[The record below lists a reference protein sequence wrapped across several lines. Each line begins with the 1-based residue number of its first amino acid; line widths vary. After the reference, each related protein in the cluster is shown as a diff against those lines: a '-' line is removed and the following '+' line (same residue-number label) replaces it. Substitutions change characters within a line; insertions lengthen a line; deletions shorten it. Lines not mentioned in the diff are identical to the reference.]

1 MGGSTEGPRPTAA
14 PAGAKTTVLTLHDK
28 YRRGEPITM
37 LTAYDFPTARAL
49 DEAGIDAILVGD
61 SLAMVVLGHAST
73 LTVTMDE
80 MLHHA
85 RAVSRGAKRALLIG
99 DLPFMSYQAERG
111 EAIHNAGR
119 FLQEGGMNAVKLEGG
134 RAMAE
139 TVSAIVRAGI
149 PVLGHI
155 GLTPQSTNA
164 LGGYRVQGRTAG
176 TARTLVEDAL
186 ALEDSG
192 CFGIVVE
199 GVPERVATYLTER
212 LSIPTIGIGAGA
224 GVSGQV
230 LVTHD
235 LLGLYAELT
244 PKFVKRYAD
253 LGQAMRT
260 AFEAYRT
267 EVASRAFPTREH
279 AYAIAEDE
287 WQSFLQTMRERGPR
301 VALGK
306 KRP

>member
-1 MGGSTEGPRPTAA
+1 MGDSTEGPRPAAA
-14 PAGAKTTVLTLHDK
+14 PAGAKTTILTLHDK

-37 LTAYDFPTARAL
+37 LTAYDYPTARAL

-73 LTVTMDE
+73 LSVTMEE

-99 DLPFMSYQAERG
+99 DMPFMSYQAEAAQ
-111 EAIHNAGR
+111 AIRNAGR
-119 FLQEGGMNAVKLEGG
+119 FLQESGMNAVKLEGG
-134 RAMAE
+134 RTVAE
-139 TVSAIVRAGI
+139 TVRAIVGAGI

-176 TARTLVEDAL
+176 TARSLVEDAL
-186 ALEDSG
+186 ALEAAG
-192 CFGIVVE
+192 CFAVVVE

-212 LSIPTIGIGAGA
+212 LAIPTIGIGAGA

-235 LLGLYAELT
+235 LLGLYSELT
-244 PKFVKRYAD
+244 PRFVKRYAD

-260 AFEAYRT
+260 AFEAYRA
-267 EVASRAFPTREH
+267 EVASRAFPTRDH

-287 WQSFLQTMRERGPR
+287 WQSFLQEMRERGPR
-301 VALGK
+301 ALRS
-306 KRP
+306 KRS